1 MSRYLTAEDVLGFH
15 ESLVARFGGKAGIR
29 DQNLLES
36 AIARP
41 QTGYYSDLIEEA
53 AALWESLSQNHP
65 FLDGNKRT
73 AVTATAVFLRI
84 NGFGYK
90 LLVTD
95 AESYAWMHERY
106 ETGTMKKDR
115 IEPWIR
121 RHVYREHEQ
130 AERLSS

>member
-1 MSRYLTAEDVLGFH
+1 MSRFLTSEDVLGFH
-15 ESLVARFGGKAGIR
+15 ETLIARFGGKTGVR
-29 DQNLLES
+29 DRGLLES

-90 LLVTD
+90 LLTTD
-95 AESYAWMHERY
+95 AEAYEWMLERY
-106 ETGTMKKDR
+106 ETGTMKKDQV
-115 IEPWIR
+115 EPWIR
-121 RHVYREHEQ
+121 RHVYREQEGTVGIW
-130 AERLSS
+130 

>member
-1 MSRYLTAEDVLGFH
+1 MRRYLTVEDVLGFH
-15 ESLVARFGGKAGIR
+15 GSLVARFGGAGGVR
-29 DQNLLES
+29 DHGLLDA

-41 QTGYYSDLIEEA
+41 RTGYYLDVIEEA

-90 LLVTD
+90 VLVTD
-95 AESYAWMHERY
+95 AEAYEWMRERY
-106 ETGTMKKDR
+106 ETGTMKKTE

-121 RHVYREHEQ
+121 SHVYE
-130 AERLSS
+130 S

>member
-1 MSRYLTAEDVLGFH
+1 MRRYLTAEDVRGFH
-15 ESLVARFGGKAGIR
+15 KALVARFGGKAGVR
-29 DQNLLES
+29 DQDLLES

-41 QTGYYSDLIEEA
+41 QTGYYSDLFEEA

-95 AESYAWMHERY
+95 AEAYAWMWERY
-106 ETGTMKKDR
+106 ESGTMKKEQ

-121 RHVYREHEQ
+121 RHVYQEQ
-130 AERLSS
+130 ERTAEIL